1 MEISRS
7 VAVSGATDIALSLL
21 ALYVVR
27 KSTENQ
33 GSWSGGSA
41 CAILGVLWVFSSS
54 VLVKFPGYEL
64 TVLIVLA

>member
-7 VAVSGATDIALSLL
+7 VAVSGATDIVLSLL
-21 ALYVVR
+21 ALYVVH

-33 GSWSGGSA
+33 GPWSGGSA

-54 VLVKFPGYEL
+54 MPGDLRGYEL